1 MEATTKKNPA
11 KKIVL
16 IAVLLIAG
24 YFGFKKIYFS
34 VTHETTDNAQI
45 ETQIVPIL
53 PRVSGYV
60 KTIDLK
66 DYDSVNKGQLI
77 VELDDAELQAQLM
90 EADADLQQSKSE
102 ILNAQATLQNAI
114 ATLAVSKGN
123 VTLSE
128 MRKRKSDDD
137 QQRDQKLLGD
147 GAITRKQADDSKFML
162 ESTEQQLS
170 ISKNEYVA
178 AQSRIAILKANVQ
191 KANDAVKIKEA
202 KITQLQLKLSYT
214 KIYAPLSGKIGKK
227 NISQGQYVQAGTP
240 LFSVVNDST
249 FWIVANFKENQVE
262 TLTPG
267 KKVEIRIDAFED
279 AKITGTIA
287 SLSEATGA
295 KFALLPPDNS
305 SGNFV
310 KVTQRIPIKIWIDD
324 IQKYHDMLRAGMSV
338 YIVAEK

>member
-66 DYDSVNKGQLI
+66 DYDSVNKGQLV

-128 MRKRKSDDD
+128 MRKRKSGDD

-147 GAITRKQADDSKFML
+147 GAITRKQADDSKFMF
-162 ESTEQQLS
+162 ESAEQQLS

-178 AQSRIAILKANVQ
+178 AQSRIAILKANLQ

-202 KITQLQLKLSYT
+202 KIAQLQLKLSYT

-240 LFSVVNDST
+240 LFSVVN
-249 FWIVANFKENQVE
+249 VGLKMKRRLVVLKFK
-262 TLTPG
+262 
-267 KKVEIRIDAFED
+267 
-279 AKITGTIA
+279 
-287 SLSEATGA
+287 
-295 KFALLPPDNS
+295 
-305 SGNFV
+305 
-310 KVTQRIPIKIWIDD
+310 
-324 IQKYHDMLRAGMSV
+324 
-338 YIVAEK
+338 